1 MLDRRSFGPI
11 HQKNERRKGLTTT
24 SKELVWH
31 AFKAEPTPKVMKILS
46 SYSIESVMVPKN
58 KTHLLQPLDLTTNA
72 SFKTSEKRTFSECF
86 TSCIMEALTDDPDW
100 DVTTIIVDLHLSL
113 RKSLYSVR
121 IQENTE
127 NFEKQENFEAASC
140 KSNDPYVSTT

>member
-1 MLDRRSFGPI
+1 
-11 HQKNERRKGLTTT
+11 
-24 SKELVWH
+24 
-31 AFKAEPTPKVMKILS
+31 
-46 SYSIESVMVPKN
+46 
-58 KTHLLQPLDLTTNA
+58 
-72 SFKTSEKRTFSECF
+72 
-86 TSCIMEALTDDPDW
+86 MEAQTDDPDW

-127 NFEKQENFEAASC
+127 NFEKQENCEAASC